1 MGIDRVNA
9 KIREAVVS
17 GLFYPDSKTALAK
30 AVETAL
36 GAGTRPSALQSPA
49 GGYPDRSDALAILS
63 PHGGFGY
70 SSEVQGR
77 AWNACRGRDIRS
89 VVILGPWH
97 GSHES
102 SVYLPESASFKTPL
116 GPIAVDQELCQ
127 ELESCSTMFQSNDI
141 PHLAEH
147 SIELQLPFMKLLFP
161 EARLVP
167 ILVGSNEPGLVTG
180 LARALDLVLTPLLA
194 HTLIVVSSNLSSS
207 FDAALAAR
215 RSDELLAALANGDAK
230 RLSSAAGMEL
240 SAGAGTL
247 AALLA
252 MQSLGSCAFRPL
264 GRKDSIKA
272 RGDIVE
278 RIVHYAAGAW
288 FPKAKA

>member
-9 KIREAVVS
+9 KTREAVVA
-17 GLFYPDSKTALAK
+17 GLFYPDSKAALAK
-30 AVETAL
+30 AVDTAL
-36 GAGTRPSALQSPA
+36 GAGTRPGDAASPA
-49 GGYPDRSDALAILS
+49 LADALRGDALAILS

-77 AWNACRGRDIRS
+77 AWKACLGRDIRS

-97 GSHES
+97 GSHDS

-116 GPIAVDQELCQ
+116 GPIAVDQGLCQ

-147 SIELQLPFMKLLFP
+147 SIELQLPFMKQLFP

-167 ILVGSNEPGLVTG
+167 ILVGNNEPGLITG
-180 LARALDLVLTPLLA
+180 LARSLDLVLAPLLA
-194 HTLIVVSSNLSSS
+194 HTLIVVSCNLSSS
-207 FDAALAAR
+207 FDAAIASA
-215 RSDELLAALANGDAK
+215 RSDELLRALAKRDAK

-247 AALLA
+247 AALLS
-252 MQSLGSCAFRPL
+252 MQSLAACAFELL

-288 FPKAKA
+288 FPGGRP